1 MDRRIGECGPYTPP
15 CSHCQK
21 PTFFRSS
28 EWVDG
33 LLPMREQKYCWGLCN
48 LPPIVMTTRE
58 VIEMRKWLTELIERK
73 P

>member
-1 MDRRIGECGPYTPP
+1 
-15 CSHCQK
+15 
-21 PTFFRSS
+21 
-28 EWVDG
+28 VDG